1 MKITEIDTY
10 VINQNLSQKDAFTY
24 SQNRYNTRTIL
35 ICRVATDDG
44 IEGWGE
50 AFGPAKI
57 HQATIQEIYKPLV
70 IGNDPFDTEVIW
82 QKLYNTLRDHGQKGL
97 SVEAISAIDIALW
110 DIKAKAAA
118 RPLYKL
124 LGGAFRERVIPYATG
139 LYRSESE
146 GEREKLINEVENYL
160 NAGFKAIKVKIGFGL
175 EYDVDIV
182 KTIRDTFGY
191 SYKMMVDPNH
201 AYNASTAIALFGQC
215 MPTFWLGIMLILI
228 VSVGLRLLPPS
239 GGGGF
244 KYLVLPAITLGTYS
258 AAVISRLLRSS
269 LLEVLS
275 KDYIRTARAKGL
287 AENTVVYR
295 HALKNAAIPVVTV
308 TGMQIASL
316 LGGAI
321 ITETVFSYPGVGLLA
336 IQAIRYR
343 DIPVVQAFVTIVAV
357 IVVITNLIVD
367 LAYSYLDPR
376 VRLG

>member
-10 VINQNLSQKDAFTY
+10 VLNQNLSQKDAFTY

-146 GEREKLINEVENYL
+146 GERQKLINEVENYL

-201 AYNASTAIALFGQC
+201 AYNASTAIAVGRELEPYAISWLEEPVPPEDIEGYKEVRRALTIPIAGGEAEFTRFG
-215 MPTFWLGIMLILI
+215 F
-228 VSVGLRLLPPS
+228 
-239 GGGGF
+239 
-244 KYLVLPAITLGTYS
+244 
-258 AAVISRLLRSS
+258 SRLLSS
-269 LLEVLS
+269 RAVDIVQPDCCVTGGISEFIKIVSLATIHNIQCLPHIWGSGIALQTGIHLAFALPDFPPALYPAPVMLEMDGSPNIFREKLNKV
-275 KDYIRTARAKGL
+275 
-287 AENTVVYR
+287 
-295 HALKNAAIPVVTV
+295 PVVMEE
-308 TGMQIASL
+308 GFIEKPAGIG
-316 LGGAI
+316 LGFVPDWDI
-321 ITETVFSYPGVGLLA
+321 IE
-336 IQAIRYR
+336 QYR
-343 DIPVVQAFVTIVAV
+343 I
-357 IVVITNLIVD
+357 
-367 LAYSYLDPR
+367 
-376 VRLG
+376 

>member
-1 MKITEIDTY
+1 MGRYLLQRLLHSIF
-10 VINQNLSQKDAFTY
+10 VIFGVTMIVFFLVHLTGDPAVALMPRDATPE
-24 SQNRYNTRTIL
+24 
-35 ICRVATDDG
+35 D
-44 IEGWGE
+44 IEQFRHVMG
-50 AFGPAKI
+50 
-57 HQATIQEIYKPLV
+57 
-70 IGNDPFDTEVIW
+70 FD
-82 QKLYNTLRDHGQKGL
+82 
-97 SVEAISAIDIALW
+97 
-110 DIKAKAAA
+110 
-118 RPLYKL
+118 RPLYEQYL
-124 LGGAFRERVIPYATG
+124 SFLGRVVHG
-139 LYRSESE
+139 
-146 GEREKLINEVENYL
+146 N
-160 NAGFKAIKVKIGFGL
+160 
-175 EYDVDIV
+175 
-182 KTIRDTFGY
+182 FGY
-191 SYKMMVDPNH
+191 SYRYHTEALPLVLERMPATFELALAASFIALLISIPMGIIAALRKDSLFD
-201 AYNASTAIALFGQC
+201 NASTAIALFGQC

-244 KYLVLPAITLGTYS
+244 KYLVLPAITLGAYS

-287 AENTVVYR
+287 AENIVVYR

-321 ITETVFSYPGVGLLA
+321 ITETVFSYPGVGLMA

-343 DIPVVQAFVTIVAV
+343 DIPVVQAFVTVVAV

-367 LAYSYLDPR
+367 LAYRYLDPR

>member
-1 MKITEIDTY
+1 MIVFFLVHLTGDPA
-10 VINQNLSQKDAFTY
+10 VALMPRDATPE
-24 SQNRYNTRTIL
+24 
-35 ICRVATDDG
+35 D
-44 IEGWGE
+44 IEQFRHVMG
-50 AFGPAKI
+50 
-57 HQATIQEIYKPLV
+57 
-70 IGNDPFDTEVIW
+70 FD
-82 QKLYNTLRDHGQKGL
+82 
-97 SVEAISAIDIALW
+97 
-110 DIKAKAAA
+110 
-118 RPLYKL
+118 RPLYEQYL
-124 LGGAFRERVIPYATG
+124 SFLGRVAHG
-139 LYRSESE
+139 
-146 GEREKLINEVENYL
+146 N
-160 NAGFKAIKVKIGFGL
+160 
-175 EYDVDIV
+175 
-182 KTIRDTFGY
+182 FGY
-191 SYKMMVDPNH
+191 SYRYH
-201 AYNASTAIALFGQC
+201 AEALPLVLERVPATFELALAASFIALLISIPMGIIAALRKDSLFDNASMAIALFGQC

-228 VSVGLRLLPPS
+228 VSVRLRLLPPS

-357 IVVITNLIVD
+357 IVVITNLVVD
-367 LAYSYLDPR
+367 LAYRYLDPR
-376 VRLG
+376 VRLT

>member
-1 MKITEIDTY
+1 MIVFFLVHLTGDPA
-10 VINQNLSQKDAFTY
+10 VALMPRDATPE
-24 SQNRYNTRTIL
+24 
-35 ICRVATDDG
+35 D
-44 IEGWGE
+44 IEQFRHVMG
-50 AFGPAKI
+50 
-57 HQATIQEIYKPLV
+57 
-70 IGNDPFDTEVIW
+70 FD
-82 QKLYNTLRDHGQKGL
+82 
-97 SVEAISAIDIALW
+97 
-110 DIKAKAAA
+110 
-118 RPLYKL
+118 RPLYEQYL
-124 LGGAFRERVIPYATG
+124 SFLGRVAHG
-139 LYRSESE
+139 
-146 GEREKLINEVENYL
+146 N
-160 NAGFKAIKVKIGFGL
+160 
-175 EYDVDIV
+175 
-182 KTIRDTFGY
+182 FGY
-191 SYKMMVDPNH
+191 SYRYH
-201 AYNASTAIALFGQC
+201 AEALPLVLERVPATFELALAASFIALLISIPMGIIAALRKDSLFDNASTAIALFGQC

-357 IVVITNLIVD
+357 MVVITNLIVD
-367 LAYSYLDPR
+367 LAYRYLDPR

>member
-1 MKITEIDTY
+1 MGRYLLQRLLHSIF
-10 VINQNLSQKDAFTY
+10 VIFGVTMIIFFLVHLTGDPAVALMPRDAT
-24 SQNRYNTRTIL
+24 L
-35 ICRVATDDG
+35 ED
-44 IEGWGE
+44 IEQFRHVMG
-50 AFGPAKI
+50 
-57 HQATIQEIYKPLV
+57 
-70 IGNDPFDTEVIW
+70 FD
-82 QKLYNTLRDHGQKGL
+82 
-97 SVEAISAIDIALW
+97 
-110 DIKAKAAA
+110 
-118 RPLYKL
+118 RPLYEQYL
-124 LGGAFRERVIPYATG
+124 LFLGRIVHGNFGHSYRYHAEALSLVLERVPATFELALAASFIALSISIPMGIIAA
-139 LYRSESE
+139 LR
-146 GEREKLINEVENYL
+146 K
-160 NAGFKAIKVKIGFGL
+160 
-175 EYDVDIV
+175 
-182 KTIRDTFGY
+182 DTLF
-191 SYKMMVDPNH
+191 D
-201 AYNASTAIALFGQC
+201 NASTAIALFGQC

>member
-1 MKITEIDTY
+1 MGRYLLRRLLHSIF
-10 VINQNLSQKDAFTY
+10 VIFGVTMIVFFLVHLTGDPAVALMPRDATPE
-24 SQNRYNTRTIL
+24 
-35 ICRVATDDG
+35 D
-44 IEGWGE
+44 IEQFRHVMG
-50 AFGPAKI
+50 
-57 HQATIQEIYKPLV
+57 
-70 IGNDPFDTEVIW
+70 FD
-82 QKLYNTLRDHGQKGL
+82 
-97 SVEAISAIDIALW
+97 
-110 DIKAKAAA
+110 
-118 RPLYKL
+118 RPLYEQYL
-124 LGGAFRERVIPYATG
+124 SFLGRVAHG
-139 LYRSESE
+139 
-146 GEREKLINEVENYL
+146 N
-160 NAGFKAIKVKIGFGL
+160 
-175 EYDVDIV
+175 
-182 KTIRDTFGY
+182 FGY
-191 SYKMMVDPNH
+191 SYRYH
-201 AYNASTAIALFGQC
+201 AEALPLVLERVPATFELALAASFIALLISIPMGIIAALRKDSLFDNASTAIALFGQC

-357 IVVITNLIVD
+357 IVVITNLVVD
-367 LAYSYLDPR
+367 LAYRYLDPR
-376 VRLG
+376 VRLT

>member
-1 MKITEIDTY
+1 MIVFFLVHLTGDPA
-10 VINQNLSQKDAFTY
+10 VALMPRDATPE
-24 SQNRYNTRTIL
+24 
-35 ICRVATDDG
+35 D
-44 IEGWGE
+44 IEQFRHVMG
-50 AFGPAKI
+50 
-57 HQATIQEIYKPLV
+57 
-70 IGNDPFDTEVIW
+70 FD
-82 QKLYNTLRDHGQKGL
+82 
-97 SVEAISAIDIALW
+97 
-110 DIKAKAAA
+110 
-118 RPLYKL
+118 RPLYEQYL
-124 LGGAFRERVIPYATG
+124 SFLGRVAHG
-139 LYRSESE
+139 
-146 GEREKLINEVENYL
+146 N
-160 NAGFKAIKVKIGFGL
+160 
-175 EYDVDIV
+175 
-182 KTIRDTFGY
+182 FGY
-191 SYKMMVDPNH
+191 SYRYH
-201 AYNASTAIALFGQC
+201 AEALPLVLERVPATFELALAASFIALLISIPMGIIAALRKDSLFDNASTAIALFGQC

-228 VSVGLRLLPPS
+228 VSVRLRLLPPS

-357 IVVITNLIVD
+357 IVVITNLVVD
-367 LAYSYLDPR
+367 LAYRYLDPR
-376 VRLG
+376 VRLT

>member
-1 MKITEIDTY
+1 MIVFFLVHLTGDPA
-10 VINQNLSQKDAFTY
+10 VALMPRDATPE
-24 SQNRYNTRTIL
+24 
-35 ICRVATDDG
+35 D
-44 IEGWGE
+44 IEQFRHVMG
-50 AFGPAKI
+50 
-57 HQATIQEIYKPLV
+57 
-70 IGNDPFDTEVIW
+70 FD
-82 QKLYNTLRDHGQKGL
+82 
-97 SVEAISAIDIALW
+97 
-110 DIKAKAAA
+110 
-118 RPLYKL
+118 RPLYEQYL
-124 LGGAFRERVIPYATG
+124 SFLGRVAHG
-139 LYRSESE
+139 
-146 GEREKLINEVENYL
+146 N
-160 NAGFKAIKVKIGFGL
+160 
-175 EYDVDIV
+175 
-182 KTIRDTFGY
+182 FGY
-191 SYKMMVDPNH
+191 SYRYH
-201 AYNASTAIALFGQC
+201 AEALPLVLERVPATFELALAASFIALLISIPMGIIAALRKDSLFDNASTAIALFGQC

-357 IVVITNLIVD
+357 IVVITNLVVD
-367 LAYSYLDPR
+367 LAYRYLDPR
-376 VRLG
+376 VRLT